1 MKASKGDIILG
12 IQEEKGLLR
21 LRND

>member
-1 MKASKGDIILG
+1 MKASMGDIILG